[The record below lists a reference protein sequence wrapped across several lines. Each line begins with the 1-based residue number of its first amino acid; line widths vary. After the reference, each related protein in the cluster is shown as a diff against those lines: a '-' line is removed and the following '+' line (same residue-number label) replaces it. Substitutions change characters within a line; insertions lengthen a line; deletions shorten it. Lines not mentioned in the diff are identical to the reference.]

1 MKDKLVGVGI
11 VLVLVMILVLFASCS
26 KSEDNSGVSS
36 DFRAVRGLMSDDK
49 LDEARKKM
57 DEIAV
62 EDPDSDA
69 LGKAYFELAGAYE
82 KKQDTVK
89 ARDIYRIILRKYQNV
104 DNISEVQDDL
114 SRLNIEILFS
124 PIVTDEDVLYE
135 VEPGDTLSRIAKRFK
150 TTVDLIKEANSLESD
165 TIRANSRLK
174 VSAAKY
180 KILVDKSQNLLALLS
195 GEDIFK
201 VYRVSTGENNSTPA
215 GQFRIINRI
224 KDPVWYNQGA
234 IVPSESPDNI
244 LGSRWLGISEPG
256 YGIHGTIE
264 PESVGQQTTKGC
276 VRMFNSDVEE
286 LYKIVPVGTEVTI
299 AD

>member
-11 VLVLVMILVLFASCS
+11 VLALVMVLTLFTSCS
-26 KSEDNSGVSS
+26 KSEDNGGASS
-36 DFRAVRGLMSDDK
+36 DFRAVRGLISDDK
-49 LDEARKKM
+49 LDEAREKI
-57 DEIAV
+57 DEAAV

-69 LGKAYFELAGAYE
+69 PGKAYFELAGAYE

-104 DNISEVQDDL
+104 DNISKVQGNL

-135 VEPGDTLSRIAKRFK
+135 VEPGDTLSGIAKRFK

-174 VSAAKY
+174 VSAEKY
-180 KILVDKSQNLLALLS
+180 KILVDKSQNLLTLLS
-195 GEDIFK
+195 GDDIFK
-201 VYRVSTGENNSTPA
+201 VYRVSTGENNSTPV

-256 YGIHGTIE
+256 YGIHGTVE
-264 PESVGQQTTKGC
+264 PESVGQQATKGC

-286 LYKIVPVGTEVTI
+286 LCKIVPVGTEVTI